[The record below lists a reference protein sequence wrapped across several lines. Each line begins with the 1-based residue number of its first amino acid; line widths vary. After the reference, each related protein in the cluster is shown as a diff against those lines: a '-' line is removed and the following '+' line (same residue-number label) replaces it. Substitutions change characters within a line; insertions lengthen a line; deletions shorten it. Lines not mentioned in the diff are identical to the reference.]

1 MRILILYLTLA
12 TLFQACNKPAPEQE
26 LTETEKNYFRKQG
39 DTLTSAA
46 FAAIRGQLVN
56 QLSKHGVAGALA
68 YCQVNAIPITDSIA
82 QGHDVKIRRVSNR
95 NRNPVNKADKLEQF
109 LIKGYE
115 NDLHEKKNPE
125 PRLVVKGDSVL
136 YYKPILIQPLCLQ
149 CHGVV
154 GQQITEEHA
163 ALIQKLYP
171 LDKAINYRLN
181 DIRGLWQV
189 IFIRPTPAPA
199 AP

>member
-1 MRILILYLTLA
+1 MRVLILFLTAA
-12 TLFQACNKPAPEQE
+12 TLVQACTKPAPEQE
-26 LTETEKNYFRKQG
+26 LTETEKNYFRQQG
-39 DTLTSAA
+39 DTITSAA
-46 FAAIRGQLVN
+46 FAAIRGQLISE
-56 QLSKHGVAGALA
+56 LSAHGVAGALA

-82 QGHDVKIRRVSNR
+82 QMHAVKIRRVSTR

-109 LIKGYE
+109 LMKGYE
-115 NDLHEKKNPE
+115 NDLHEKKSPE
-125 PRLVVKGDSVL
+125 PRLVVKNDSIL
-136 YYKPILIQPLCLQ
+136 YYKPIFIQPLCLQ
-149 CHGVV
+149 CHGLV

-199 AP
+199 AR